1 MTKSGQQAHEVPS
14 EETVGLR
21 IGSLENAIDL
31 LGNVYN
37 DVRDAL
43 NEFVANAYDEI
54 VLGRVPNGVVHV
66 KLIPRGK
73 PPRIV
78 VTDNGRGIN
87 REGLLRIA
95 RNIAKSTKPQEA
107 TPSMQVIGEKGIGIL
122 GFQALAER
130 CQIITRHE
138 SAEETWCLELVK
150 GSRQARLSAVDRRHL
165 LSIPGTEVH
174 LIGIDE
180 PTFRVL
186 TLPKLV
192 DYFSNRWRSPL
203 SEDAFILHVVQGKRA
218 ERVSP
223 GRFEGEPFIMRVRTP
238 LGMIVFDLYLTP
250 KTQARKRPAVVGT
263 GGVQVLRDITADV
276 EFDRH
281 PWNSDQIQGEVR
293 FPPLRQTTGRRGLQ
307 RDRQAFPA
315 LVAAVEEVEQ
325 ELTRRIEL
333 LNREHETQVDRRLSR
348 AIRQAFKKAL
358 SEIEALSTAGLTVRL
373 ADPAGKRAEG
383 SLFDEV
389 AATAEK
395 PPGDETGGTPGDQ
408 PGSGGTG
415 GETDS
420 GRPGQD
426 RKAVEGDRGRT
437 RQSPAGGLNYRPVP
451 FGSSALR
458 SRYSEALRTI
468 EINSAH
474 PDYQRAKGQDRRTLL
489 DYMVMLVAKELALLN
504 YQGINQN
511 ELMEKYAELLA
522 KVQFHLPKRV

>member
-1 MTKSGQQAHEVPS
+1 
-14 EETVGLR
+14 
-21 IGSLENAIDL
+21 
-31 LGNVYN
+31 
-37 DVRDAL
+37 
-43 NEFVANAYDEI
+43 
-54 VLGRVPNGVVHV
+54 
-66 KLIPRGK
+66 
-73 PPRIV
+73 
-78 VTDNGRGIN
+78 VTDNGRGIS

-95 RNIAKSTKPQEA
+95 RNIAKSIKPEEA

-138 SAEETWCLELVK
+138 RAEETWCLELVK
-150 GSRQARLSAVDRRHL
+150 GSPQARLSAVDKRHL

-203 SEDAFILHVVQGKRA
+203 SEDAFILHVVHGKRA
-218 ERVSP
+218 ERVRP
-223 GRFEGEPFIMRVRTP
+223 GRFEGEPFMMRVRTP

-315 LVAAVEEVEQ
+315 LVAAVEKVEQ

-348 AIRQAFKKAL
+348 AIRQAFRKAL

-373 ADPAGKRAEG
+373 ADPDGRKAEG
-383 SLFDEV
+383 SLFEEV
-389 AATAEK
+389 AATAEE
-395 PPGDETGGTPGDQ
+395 PPGDETGETPGGR
-408 PGSGGTG
+408 PGGEGTG
-415 GETDS
+415 GELGASTTARCRS
-420 GRPGQD
+420 GIRPCG
-426 RKAVEGDRGRT
+426 AVT
-437 RQSPAGGLNYRPVP
+437 ARPCGP
-451 FGSSALR
+451 L
-458 SRYSEALRTI
+458 
-468 EINSAH
+468 
-474 PDYQRAKGQDRRTLL
+474 K
-489 DYMVMLVAKELALLN
+489 
-504 YQGINQN
+504 
-511 ELMEKYAELLA
+511 
-522 KVQFHLPKRV
+522 